1 MERRKVGGRD
11 ASIINDWL
19 YSAGKL
25 HFARAF
31 CCVLGSRQRATH
43 IEPERIISL
52 DCAYTLSPTFLSE
65 LFFHFLFF
73 SLPFFFT
80 SILFKYLKLNEFA
93 LSKCRQQKADT
104 GFIIPFLSVLFDDSF
119 SICFLRITK
128 RAIKFKRLG

>member
-1 MERRKVGGRD
+1 MEGRKVGGRD

-93 LSKCRQQKADT
+93 LSKWQQKADT
-104 GFIIPFLSVLFDDSF
+104 GFIILFSSF
-119 SICFLRITK
+119 YSMIRFQFVFWESENACLK
-128 RAIKFKRLG
+128 D